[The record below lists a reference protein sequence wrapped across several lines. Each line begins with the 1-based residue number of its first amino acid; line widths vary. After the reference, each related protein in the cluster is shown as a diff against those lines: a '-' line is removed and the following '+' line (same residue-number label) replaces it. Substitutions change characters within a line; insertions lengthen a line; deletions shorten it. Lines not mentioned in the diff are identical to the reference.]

1 MEEDR
6 ILIEKSKEEGEDLK
20 MEKEL
25 KKTKKIAGITLI
37 ALVITIV
44 VLIILAGV
52 LINISLGN
60 NGLFNKAKTAKEMY
74 VNSQAQEE
82 LDVANMTNSIDSWTR
97 AGNNNS
103 TYKIEKI
110 GETTGLTAL
119 SVDFSKYDAIYIVL
133 QPSGF
138 EYMANIIPTFELKTN
153 YDYILGTDFFNGG
166 RWGTV
171 RFSSNSVVIHEVYVN
186 GEHKESE
193 AKLAIYGIKY

>member
-1 MEEDR
+1 MMR
-6 ILIEKSKEEGEDLK
+6 RFNKKENL
-20 MEKEL
+20 
-25 KKTKKIAGITLI
+25 GITLV

-74 VNSQAQEE
+74 TNAQAQEE
-82 LDVANMTNSIDSWTR
+82 TEIAKISNGIDDIINTR
-97 AGNNNS
+97 ETVTS
-103 TYKIEKI
+103 TYKIEKVNEVV
-110 GETTGLTAL
+110 GATAI
-119 SVDFSKYDAIYIVL
+119 SVVFSKYDALYVVL
-133 QPSGF
+133 STDGW
-138 EYMANIIPTFELKTN
+138 EYMTLTVPTFDLRTDH
-153 YDYILGTDFFNGG
+153 DYLLGTDFDLDG

-171 RFSSNSVVIHEVYVN
+171 RFSTNSVIVHELYIN

>member
-1 MEEDR
+1 
-6 ILIEKSKEEGEDLK
+6 
-20 MEKEL
+20 MEKMFKE
-25 KKTKKIAGITLI
+25 KKAITLI
-37 ALVITIV
+37 ALVITII

-60 NGLFNKAKTAKEMY
+60 NGLFNKTKTAKEIY
-74 VNSQAQEE
+74 TNSQAQEE
-82 LDVANMTNSIDSWTR
+82 LDIEKMTNNIDSWTR

-133 QPSGF
+133 QPSGW

-153 YDYILGTDFFNGG
+153 YDYILGTNFFDGG

-186 GEHKESE
+186 GSHSESIS
-193 AKLAIYGIKY
+193 KLIVYGIKY